1 MINMSENEIKKTTER
16 RIFIATKQQH
26 NIGVNFDIT
35 NNKAQG
41 FSIPYT
47 GEEKLQGFEGMRISA
62 LSALI
67 TVIKGTDTTDIE
79 NVIPV
84 FVNQALAEFIKEETY
99 KFWIKTGHKQSG
111 ETVPETELNL
121 LKEFAELWKTKGE
134 NFVVRDIFKCKIND
148 EVKKDPAKLSKFK
161 TYAQQNDFYSRDCWT
176 KIAKLYNES
185 VAQSMASVM

>member
-1 MINMSENEIKKTTER
+1 MINMSEIKTVTER
-16 RIFIATKQQH
+16 RIFIATKKEH

-35 NNKAQG
+35 NNKASG

-47 GEEKLQGFEGMRISA
+47 GEENLQGFEGMRVSA
-62 LSALI
+62 LNALI
-67 TVIKGTDTTDIE
+67 TVIEGTDTTEIE

-84 FVNQALAEFIKEETY
+84 FVNQALAEFIQQETY

-111 ETVPETELNL
+111 ETVPEKELAL
-121 LKEFAELWKTKGE
+121 LKKFAEVWKAKGD
-134 NFVVRDIFKCKIND
+134 NFVVRDIFKCKINE
-148 EVKKDPAKLSKFK
+148 EVKKDPAKLAKFK
-161 TYAQQNDFYSRDCWT
+161 LYAQQNDFYSRDCWT